1 MTVSPLR
8 RALTILA
15 VTTLTVAAA
24 PAAAAAEPDPKALTW
39 TVQPATPSGPD
50 QRRWI
55 NASLD
60 PGEARTE
67 HLAVRN
73 FSRNAVAFSLKAA
86 DGYLTD
92 KGRFNMLS
100 SDRTS
105 VDGGTWIDVQERVT
119 VGPNETK
126 VVPFTITVPKGATPG
141 DHPAGIAAT
150 VTSTGGTVNVESRV
164 GFRVMVRVNGT
175 AQAALPVNGL
185 SATYAPSWNPFA
197 GGTVRVRYTV
207 QNDGNVWVSGTGRVS
222 VSDLFGRTSH
232 DVTSAVE
239 EMLPGG
245 SREVETRA
253 DGVWALGRL
262 RTTVTTSPA
271 LLGDG
276 QAGADLRPASATV
289 TTWVVPWAQ
298 LALLCLL
305 AALIVGLRVA
315 TRRRRRRLA
324 GLLARAREEG
334 RQEVQESAL
343 VGSASSRGEPDPG
356 DAGR

>member
-8 RALTILA
+8 RALTVLAVVTLA
-15 VTTLTVAAA
+15 VTAA
-24 PAAAAAEPDPKALTW
+24 PTVAAAEPDPKALTW

-60 PGEARTE
+60 PGQVVTE

-100 SDRTS
+100 SDRPS
-105 VDGGTWIDVQERVT
+105 VDGGTWIDVREKVT
-119 VGPNETK
+119 VGPGETR
-126 VVPFTITVPKGATPG
+126 VVPFTITVPRAATPG

-175 AQAALPVNGL
+175 AQAALSVRDLN
-185 SATYAPSWNPFA
+185 ATYTSSWNPFA

-207 QNDGNVWVSGTGRVS
+207 QNDGNVWVSGTSRVA
-222 VSDLFGRTSH
+222 VSDLLGRTDH
-232 DVTSAVE
+232 DATGQVE
-239 EMLPGG
+239 ELLPGG
-245 SREVETRA
+245 TRQIDTRA
-253 DGVWALGRL
+253 DGIWALGRV
-262 RTTVTTSPA
+262 RTTVSTSPTV
-271 LLGDG
+271 LGDA
-276 QAGADLRPASATV
+276 QAGAEVRQASASV

-298 LALLCLL
+298 LVLLCLV
-305 AALIVGLRVA
+305 AALLLGVRAVLRH
-315 TRRRRRRLA
+315 RRRRLA
-324 GLLARAREEG
+324 GLLARARQEG
-334 RQEVQESAL
+334 RDAVL
-343 VGSASSRGEPDPG
+343 VGGSPAGPEPDAG
-356 DAGR
+356 DASR